1 MAEDDDPS
9 LTVAEAA
16 ERLRLSVPMVYL
28 LCKQKQ
34 LVHERHGRRVLV
46 PTSALKAY
54 RQSKLVP
61 AWTTNSNATA
71 PEITTMS
78 SGSRA
83 GALSAEARGREIGR
97 KLRLSAAA
105 SRGN

>member
-1 MAEDDDPS
+1 MSEDDDPP

-28 LCKQKQ
+28 LCKGKQ

-61 AWTTNSNATA
+61 AWTMNSSDSA
-71 PEITTMS
+71 PRTITTS
-78 SGSRA
+78 SGPKG
-83 GALSAEARGREIGR
+83 GALSAEALGREIGR
-97 KLRLSAAA
+97 KLRKSASA
-105 SRGN
+105 S